1 MENDKSGSE
10 GRSGADAAQLNRLN
24 SIGVITRR
32 EIEARIVAP
41 LLEAFGRE
49 FGEERVLEIAG
60 ETITEI
66 ARQQGAQLAEAMHGR
81 SLADFAVTLENWKK
95 DDALRIEVLEQTED
109 KFSFD
114 VTRCRYAEMY
124 RSLGIPELGA
134 ILSCNRDWALIQGFN
149 PDVTL
154 TREQTIMQGA
164 PFCPFRYVRK
174 TAAEPAP

>member
-1 MENDKSGSE
+1 MTESDQTSMQ
-10 GRSGADAAQLNRLN
+10 ADAAQLNRLN
-24 SIGVITRR
+24 SIGVLTRR

-41 LLEAFGRE
+41 LLEALGKEFGR
-49 FGEERVLEIAG
+49 ERVLEIAG
-60 ETITEI
+60 ETITQI
-66 ARQQGAQLAEAMHGR
+66 ARQQGGQLAEAMNGR

-95 DDALRIEVLEQTED
+95 DDALRIEVVEQTED
-109 KFSFD
+109 KFSFN

-124 RSLGIPELGA
+124 RALGIPELGA

-164 PFCPFRYVRK
+164 AFCPFRYSKRVDVGQSS
-174 TAAEPAP
+174 